1 MDDEE
6 KTQDQQRTGNNNGQD
21 PVEVRAG
28 SQGTESSQTGSS
40 SNGQPTSPDELP
52 TVEGEDDPDLEGPMA
67 LYTKPPEEITLEDLN
82 HPDVDEETRQSMI
95 EHYPHLQEQQQER
108 NGSESVD
115 LDEVRSRITGRAD
128 QQPTL
133 DQVKEA
139 YLNDDISTAEMEAI
153 RDEASFDT
161 DSGTTAR
168 AETQGSDE
176 SEPEPEGLD
185 TDDVDPAP
193 TMDDTDL
200 LDEGNEF
207 PWEGEEISST
217 EVGEQVEHRF
227 TYKQTPLEV
236 AEPENKQR
244 FESQLR
250 LLQNFQDLDD
260 GKREAQARKFSRKLA
275 DECLTIDGVPHYE
288 VYVVEHPERGKLT
301 VPDPDGEYGL
311 AEDPGAQE
319 FYQAMNWYDRMMV
332 GRRMSELILG
342 EEKFRSRFD

>member
-1 MDDEE
+1 MTDEHP
-6 KTQDQQRTGNNNGQD
+6 TDQPNTDEPINVN
-21 PVEVRAG
+21 AG
-28 SQGTESSQTGSS
+28 DNTPNTNSGTNTS
-40 SNGQPTSPDELP
+40 SNGKPTSAEDLP

-67 LYTKPPEEITLEDLN
+67 LYTKPPEEITLEDLD

-108 NGSESVD
+108 NGSDSVD
-115 LDEVRSRITGRAD
+115 LDQVRRRITGRAD

-139 YLNDDISTAEMEAI
+139 YLNDEISTAEMEAI

-161 DSGTTAR
+161 DSSSTSR
-168 AETQGSDE
+168 KETQGSDE
-176 SEPEPEGLD
+176 SESQPEPEGLD
-185 TDDVDPAP
+185 TDDVDPVP

-200 LDEGNEF
+200 LDEDSEF
-207 PWEGEEISST
+207 PWEGSEISTT
-217 EVGEQVEHRF
+217 EVGEQVEHKFR
-227 TYKQTPLEV
+227 YKQTPLEV
-236 AEPENKQR
+236 VEPENKQR

-250 LLQNFQDLDD
+250 LLQDWENLDD

-288 VYVVEHPERGKLT
+288 VYVVDHPERGKLT

-311 AEDPGAQE
+311 AENSDAQE
-319 FYQAMNWYDRMMV
+319 FYQAMNWFDRMRI
-332 GRRMSELILG
+332 GQKMSELILG
-342 EEKFRSRFD
+342 DEKFRPRYD